1 MSTSRSS
8 GINQRIADRLVAEG
22 RITRDEHQRVVEYAT
37 RTKAR
42 VEEALIELEL
52 MNEADLLKFIATT
65 HNTRFVSTER
75 LSKAVIEPRVLQRV
89 PVRLADLHGV
99 FPVLH
104 DEKAS
109 SLSVVTA
116 DPDNE
121 PALHELRLT
130 ANVKEVRALAARPA
144 AVRAAIA
151 YHYRGDRTAFVPLLR
166 PTGYVEFTRDDAPD
180 MGRRQAAAG
189 APAAPAPA
197 QQPQPTQAM
206 GWPQGAPQ
214 AQPQAQ
220 PFAQQVPPQGPQ
232 GPPPGW
238 QQPAPVQQPQQQPA
252 WGQVPQGPPPGW
264 QQPQQGPPPGW
275 QQPQMQQPQGW
286 AQQPVQQPMQMP
298 QQGMPQQGWG
308 NFPMGPQGQPN
319 GPQQGWAPQQGA
331 PQPQYMPQPQTQPQ
345 PSPPPAAPPQVA
357 QGGPA
362 AGRSTVHRTRSIT
375 PTKVDQF
382 SLAAPQVPTNAG
394 VGDLGSEPPPGKG
407 SAMGLVQGGAAN
419 GRATSAKP
427 ASVAPPALPVAAS
440 APLVEALNV
449 LVSLLE
455 NGRPDLRGHSSMVA
469 RLTRKTCERIGL
481 SPLQTS
487 AFTAAAYLHDLG
499 KMGAYHLTAL
509 NVAEYEGHRV
519 AAGKGADLPVHL
531 MESVGL
537 LPETKS
543 AISSMYERYDG
554 QGIPNGQ
561 AGKDI
566 PLGARILAVADT
578 YADLTQNPRNPYRK
592 ILRPFEAC
600 EVLGQYRAT
609 IFDPNIVDIF
619 RQSTT
624 GEDMRAKLLSDR
636 HEALIVDPDPEETT
650 VLELRLIEHGFEVKI
665 ARTVA
670 QAQKILAE
678 NEIDAVVSEIDLDT
692 PDAGLTLRAEMLKDG
707 KGKDITWVVLTG
719 KTDRQTAQRA
729 FDLGVDDI
737 VLKPV
742 STDIFAAKLRQLI
755 ERRPTNSGGGNARGV
770 SGSLTEMSL
779 PDMVQILWHG
789 RKTCALRITT
799 GSSGGEIDFD
809 AGAVVDA
816 QWNQPGGNQL
826 RGEDAFYKMLTLAEG
841 DFRVDPAYKPST
853 RSIQASPEALLLEG
867 MRRLDEASF

>member
-1 MSTSRSS
+1 MS
-8 GINQRIADRLVAEG
+8 
-22 RITRDEHQRVVEYAT
+22 RDEHQRVVDYAT
-37 RTKAR
+37 RTKVR
-42 VEEALIELEL
+42 VEEALIELDM

-104 DEKAS
+104 DERAS

-151 YHYRGDRTAFVPLLR
+151 YHYRGDKTAWVTLLR
-166 PTGYVEFTRDDAPD
+166 PVGYVEFTRDDPPEP
-180 MGRRQAAAG
+180 RRGPQ
-189 APAAPAPA
+189 PAPAPA
-197 QQPQPTQAM
+197 QSPPAVQQPPAQAM
-206 GWPQGAPQ
+206 GWPQSGP

-220 PFAQQVPPQGPQ
+220 PFGMAQQPVPPPQQAPQ
-232 GPPPGW
+232 GW
-238 QQPAPVQQPQQQPA
+238 PAGQQPQQPN
-252 WGQVPQGPPPGW
+252 WGQVPQGPPQGWQQNPQGPQGW
-264 QQPQQGPPPGW
+264 QQPG
-275 QQPQMQQPQGW
+275 MQQPQGW
-286 AQQPVQQPMQMP
+286 GQQPVMQQPMQMP
-298 QQGMPQQGWG
+298 PQGMQPGWG
-308 NFPMGPQGQPN
+308 GFPMQGQPN
-319 GPQQGWAPQQGA
+319 GPPQGWAPQQAA
-331 PQPQYMPQPQTQPQ
+331 PQYGMAQPQPATQAP
-345 PSPPPAAPPQVA
+345 PSPPPAAPPL
-357 QGGPA
+357 A
-362 AGRSTVHRTRSIT
+362 APRATAHRSSSRSTT
-375 PTKVDQF
+375 PTKIDQF
-382 SLAAPQVPTNAG
+382 SLAPPQVPTNAG
-394 VGDLGSEPPPGKG
+394 AGDFGSEPPPAKG
-407 SAMGLVQGGAAN
+407 SAMGLVQGAAKAT
-419 GRATSAKP
+419 GRPTAP
-427 ASVAPPALPVAAS
+427 ASVVEPAVPVAAS
-440 APLVEALNV
+440 APLVETLNV

-481 SPLQTS
+481 SPLQTA

-537 LPETKS
+537 LPETRS

-561 AGKDI
+561 GGKDI

-678 NEIDAVVSEIDLDT
+678 NEIDAVVSEIDLDA
-692 PDAGLTLRAEMLKDG
+692 PDAGLTLRAEVLKEG
-707 KGKDITWVVLTG
+707 KGRDITWVVLTG

-755 ERRPTNSGGGNARGV
+755 ERRPTNSGGASPRGV

-789 RKTCALRITT
+789 RKTCALRITA
-799 GSSGGEIDFD
+799 GGSGGEIDFD

-816 QWNQPGGNQL
+816 QWNQPGGSHL

-867 MRRLDEASF
+867 MRRLDEASV